1 MNAAIGSGLDAPVLR
16 DPLHGIRMATLR
28 LEQLQNL
35 GNSSSDVFHAA
46 VRTVHELCTLLQ
58 AAEQASM
65 TTPTIREAAAT
76 AHRIHGESRFIS
88 RLQRWP
94 RGYPGDFETIEM
106 ILGGARLP
114 EAPRLSDALEYIA
127 LSSPAAQQHRNKV
140 AAQRELLDATAESNG
155 AACVLVMACGSA
167 PDVRAARTLLR
178 SADAT
183 IVLNDADAEALAFA
197 RAGLERARPLARV
210 ECVEGNAL
218 RGVRSFEKLGP
229 FDLVMAGGLFDY
241 LSDRQIEF
249 VVSHAVR
256 RLLKP
261 GGTLFFTNI
270 ATGNP
275 YRVWME
281 YCADWRL
288 IERSEAEIRSL
299 VAGSV
304 DQPLEIEITRDATG
318 LTHLVRVQLAG

>member
-1 MNAAIGSGLDAPVLR
+1 MNAAVGVGHGEGVLH
-16 DPLHGIRMATLR
+16 DPLKGIAMATRR
-28 LEQLQNL
+28 LEQLRSE
-35 GNSSSDVFHAA
+35 GRASSDLLHAA
-46 VRTVHELCTLLQ
+46 LSAVHELCALLRS
-58 AAEQASM
+58 AERSGVGEQA
-65 TTPTIREAAAT
+65 IREAVRAA
-76 AHRIHGESRFIS
+76 RGLHGESRFIS

-106 ILGGARLP
+106 IVAGARLP
-114 EAPRLSDALEYIA
+114 AAPQLSDALEYIA

-140 AAQRELLDATAESNG
+140 AAQREMLDEAAESNG
-155 AACVLVMACGSA
+155 AARVLVMACGSA

-178 SADAT
+178 SAEAA
-183 IVLNDADAEALAFA
+183 IVLNDADADALAFA
-197 RAGLERARPLARV
+197 RAGLERLRPLARV
-210 ECVEGNAL
+210 EYVDGNAL
-218 RGVRSFEKLGP
+218 RAARSFEKRGP

-241 LSDRQIEF
+241 LDDRQIAF

-288 IERSEAEIRSL
+288 IERSESEVRSL

-304 DQPLEIEITRDATG
+304 DQPLDIEVTRDATG
-318 LTHLVRVQLAG
+318 LTHLVRVRLA